1 MLTVIVL
8 ARSLTSFSFCFP
20 LSFVDSR
27 NNARLECCH
36 WGRATIWP
44 GSSDGEASATT
55 TLIYRNCWSDTKK
68 PPSRCSIGMRMPSH
82 PLAHP
87 FISLFPLSVRVG
99 GASSRR
105 SGACLYRAKSSCLTS
120 PSPPLRIPSSIT
132 WARFCSRTSTRS
144 SSHPQSQSSPP
155 SFLSFVFF
163 PLTISFS

>member
-68 PPSRCSIGMRMPSH
+68 PPSRCSIGMRR
-82 PLAHP
+82 PL
-87 FISLFPLSVRVG
+87 IRSRIRSSLSFGSVRVG